1 MIIWRPATAARE
13 DKERLDLNERHILE
27 RVERWAEEHRE
38 AFVQDLISLVNIPSV
53 SRETPD
59 LESEFPFGRET
70 ARCVDRALEIGRRLG
85 LEGEN
90 DGYYTVSFCRRGEIN
105 EELGLL
111 SHLDVVPAG
120 DFWHYEPFRAVEKD
134 GHVIGRGASDN
145 KGPCLLD
152 LYLLSCLKELE
163 IPLRHTVRVILGC
176 NEEAGMADVLHYQST
191 HAVPR
196 FTIVSDSSFGVCIGE
211 KGILSANLVRE
222 IGPGSLVEFY
232 GGTAS
237 NSVPDQA
244 AARIVGLSP
253 ETVRRLAEEEP
264 GIAAEQAGTGV
275 LIRAQG
281 RAGHAAFPEGSESAI
296 VHLARFLTRRRL
308 LTGPALEAVAF
319 LAQALDSCYGE
330 GLDIAFTDEVSGR
343 TTCIGGWV
351 QLKEGRLVQNINVRY
366 SVQAD
371 QEELI
376 RRLTRR
382 CAENGYRVEQL
393 KNDPPRYISPEKQE
407 VRLLMDV
414 CRQYAGEE
422 FQTFVMG
429 GGTHAR
435 RFPNAVPFGP
445 GKRFGRTKFG
455 RPHSADEAV
464 CVDELLSSLKV
475 YAAALLRLDAWFSRE
490 DGKL

>member
-1 MIIWRPATAARE
+1 M
-13 DKERLDLNERHILE
+13 NERQILE
-27 RVERWAEEHRE
+27 RVDRWAEEHRE
-38 AFVQDLISLVNIPSV
+38 DFVQDLISLVNIPSV

-59 LESEFPFGRET
+59 AESKFPFGAET
-70 ARCVDRALEIGRRLG
+70 ARCADRALEIGARLG

-90 DGYYTVSFCRRGEIN
+90 DGYYAVSFCRPGEIK
-105 EELGLL
+105 EELGFL

-120 DFWHYEPFRAVEKD
+120 DFWNYEPFHAVEKD

-152 LYLLSCLKELE
+152 MYLLRCLKELE

-176 NEEAGMADVLHYQST
+176 NEEAGMEDVIHYQST
-191 HAVPR
+191 HTVPR

-222 IGPGSLVEFY
+222 IGPSNLVEFY

-244 AARIVGLSP
+244 AARIIGLDL
-253 ETVRRLAEEEP
+253 EAVRKLAEGET
-264 GIAAEQAGTGV
+264 GIAVEQAGTGV
-275 LIRAQG
+275 LVQAQG
-281 RAGHAAFPEGSESAI
+281 KAGHAAFPEGSESAI
-296 VHLARFLTRRRL
+296 VHLAQFLTRHRL
-308 LTGPALEAVAF
+308 LTGSALEAVAF

-330 GLDIAFTDEVSGR
+330 GLNIDFTDEVSGR

-351 QLKEGRLVQNINVRY
+351 QLKEDHLIQNINVRY

-382 CAENGYRVEQL
+382 CAENGYQVEQM
-393 KNDPPRYISPEKQE
+393 KNDPPRYISPETQE

-414 CRQYAGEE
+414 CHQYAGEK

-435 RFPNAVPFGP
+435 KFPNAVPFGP

-475 YAAALLRLDAWFSRE
+475 YVAALLRLDAWFSQE
-490 DGKL
+490 DGKI